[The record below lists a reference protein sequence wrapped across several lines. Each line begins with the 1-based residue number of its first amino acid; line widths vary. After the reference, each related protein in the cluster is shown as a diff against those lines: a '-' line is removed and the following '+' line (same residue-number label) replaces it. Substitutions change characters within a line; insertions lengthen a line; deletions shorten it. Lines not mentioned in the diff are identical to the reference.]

1 MKRKVLAILAVC
13 SISMA
18 MGISTM
24 AATDED
30 IKTTNVKDLN
40 LFDISSEI
48 DSINQKIKN
57 DIDKLLN
64 HYDSLISSIT
74 IKTGIAEEITE
85 STTEAT
91 TSSQTTETSTEVN
104 KYQNEIYE
112 VFELTNA
119 ERTKNGLNLLE
130 LDGSLIKSAQ
140 GHAEDMYNNS
150 YFSHTS
156 LDGRTLSDRI
166 FKYSR
171 EFNFMGENIAKGQN
185 SPKSVIDS
193 WMSSQGHRENILN
206 PNYKKIGIGYYK
218 DYWVQ
223 NFGG

>member
-1 MKRKVLAILAVC
+1 MKRKILTILAVC

-18 MGISTM
+18 MGIPTM
-24 AATDED
+24 AATDGD

-48 DSINQKIKN
+48 NNINQKIKN

-64 HYDSLISSIT
+64 HYDVLISSMT
-74 IKTGIAEEITE
+74 IKPGIAEEIPE
-85 STTEAT
+85 S
-91 TSSQTTETSTEVN
+91 TTETSTEAN

-130 LDGSLIKSAQ
+130 LDNSLIKSAQ

-166 FKYSR
+166 LKYSR
-171 EFNFMGENIAKGQN
+171 EFNCMGENIAKGQN
-185 SPKSVIDS
+185 SPESVFDS
-193 WMSSQGHRENILN
+193 WMASQGHRENILN

-218 DYWVQ
+218 GYWVQ

>member
-1 MKRKVLAILAVC
+1 MKRRILAILAVC

-18 MGISTM
+18 IGIPTI
-24 AATDED
+24 AATDGD

-48 DSINQKIKN
+48 NNINQKIKN

-64 HYDSLISSIT
+64 YYDVLISSMT
-74 IKTGIAEEITE
+74 IKSDIAEEITE
-85 STTEAT
+85 STTE
-91 TSSQTTETSTEVN
+91 TSISTETN
-104 KYQNEIYE
+104 KYQSEIYE
-112 VFELTNA
+112 VFELTNT
-119 ERTKNGLNLLE
+119 ERAKNGLNLLE
-130 LDGSLIKSAQ
+130 LDNNLIKSAQ

-166 FKYSR
+166 LKYSK

-193 WMSSQGHRENILN
+193 WMASQGHRENILN

-218 DYWVQ
+218 GYWVQ

>member
-1 MKRKVLAILAVC
+1 MKKSIALFLSFIVSASSAVNLFAD
-13 SISMA
+13 SKTA
-18 MGISTM
+18 N
-24 AATDED
+24 
-30 IKTTNVKDLN
+30 IKETN
-40 LFDISSEI
+40 LFDISDEI
-48 DSINQKIKN
+48 NNINQKIKN

-64 HYDSLISSIT
+64 KYNILISST
-74 IKTGIAEEITE
+74 IVKPEVTEETTE
-85 STTEAT
+85 STTET
-91 TSSQTTETSTEVN
+91 STSSQATETSTEAN

-119 ERTKNGLNLLE
+119 ERAKNGLNLLK
-130 LDGSLIKSAQ
+130 LDDNLIKSAQ
-140 GHAEDMYNNS
+140 NHAEDMFNNS

-171 EFNFMGENIAKGQN
+171 EFVYMGENIAKGQN

-193 WMSSQGHRENILN
+193 WMASQGHRENILN
-206 PNYKKIGIGYYK
+206 QNYKKIGIGYCNG
-218 DYWVQ
+218 YWVQ

>member
-1 MKRKVLAILAVC
+1 MKRRILVILAVC

-18 MGISTM
+18 IGIPTI
-24 AATDED
+24 AATDGD

-48 DSINQKIKN
+48 NNINQKIKN

-64 HYDSLISSIT
+64 YYDVLISSMT
-74 IKTGIAEEITE
+74 IKSDIAEEITE
-85 STTEAT
+85 STTE
-91 TSSQTTETSTEVN
+91 TSISTEAN
-104 KYQNEIYE
+104 KYQSEIYE
-112 VFELTNA
+112 VFELTNT
-119 ERTKNGLNLLE
+119 ERAKNGLNLLE
-130 LDGSLIKSAQ
+130 LDNNLIKSAQ

-166 FKYSR
+166 LKYSK

-193 WMSSQGHRENILN
+193 WMASQGHRENILN

-218 DYWVQ
+218 GYWVQ

>member
-1 MKRKVLAILAVC
+1 MKRRILVILAVC

-18 MGISTM
+18 IGIPTI
-24 AATDED
+24 AATDGD

-48 DSINQKIKN
+48 NNINQKIKN

-64 HYDSLISSIT
+64 YYDVLISSMT
-74 IKTGIAEEITE
+74 IKSDIAEEITE
-85 STTEAT
+85 STTE
-91 TSSQTTETSTEVN
+91 TSISTETN
-104 KYQNEIYE
+104 KYQSEIYE
-112 VFELTNA
+112 VFELTNT
-119 ERTKNGLNLLE
+119 ERAKNGLNLLE
-130 LDGSLIKSAQ
+130 LDNNLIKSAQ

-166 FKYSR
+166 LKYSR

-193 WMSSQGHRENILN
+193 WMASQGHRENILN

-218 DYWVQ
+218 GYWVQ

>member
-1 MKRKVLAILAVC
+1 MKRRILVILAVC

-18 MGISTM
+18 IGIPTI
-24 AATDED
+24 AATDGD

-48 DSINQKIKN
+48 NNINQKIKN

-64 HYDSLISSIT
+64 YYDVLISSMT
-74 IKTGIAEEITE
+74 IKSDIAEEITE
-85 STTEAT
+85 STTE
-91 TSSQTTETSTEVN
+91 TSISTETN
-104 KYQNEIYE
+104 KYQSEIYE
-112 VFELTNA
+112 VFELTNT
-119 ERTKNGLNLLE
+119 ERAKNGLNLLE
-130 LDGSLIKSAQ
+130 LDNNLIKSAQ

-166 FKYSR
+166 LKYSK

-193 WMSSQGHRENILN
+193 WMASQGHRENILN

-218 DYWVQ
+218 GYWVQ